1 MFKESAMQRLR
12 AICTVAGMMISS
24 LAISGNAFG
33 QAPVAGGPPP
43 VPGPAGEVQRSYA
56 AQKLNVV
63 KAAEKMPAD
72 QYQFKATPEVRTF
85 ARVVNHITEA
95 QVRSCGTVNGTPAAE
110 MMKTPADT
118 ADKDT
123 IIAGLKA
130 SFAEC
135 DKAYG
140 GTTDANFVE
149 MYTMGPGKRSR
160 AGLLWGNVSHDN
172 EQYSALSMY
181 LRLKNL
187 VPPTSEK

>member
-1 MFKESAMQRLR
+1 MQRLR
-12 AICTVAGMMISS
+12 TICTVAGMMVSS

-33 QAPVAGGPPP
+33 QAPAAGVPAP
-43 VPGPAGEVQRSYA
+43 VTGPAGEVQRSYA
-56 AQKLNVV
+56 AQKLNVI

-118 ADKDT
+118 ADKDA
-123 IIAGLKA
+123 ILAGLKA
-130 SFAEC
+130 SFDQC

-140 GTTDANFVE
+140 GTTDANFVDTF
-149 MYTMGPGKRSR
+149 TMGPGKRSR
-160 AGLLWGNVSHDN
+160 AGILWGNVSHDN

>member
-140 GTTDANFVE
+140 GTADANFVE